1 MSQSHDD
8 WTAPPMPSP
17 PAESLPSVS
26 DVVAEFRSTL
36 DERPRRQAGT
46 VMDLLRDL
54 HHNNLTQWR
63 REDSVRSHDAYDAV
77 IAAAKR
83 DIDALNLR
91 RHHLVEAID
100 AAVDAAIAQTP
111 AAIPATEGP
120 ASVFDRLSILV
131 IRIYFTERAAS
142 SARPDRDAY
151 AARLPVL
158 HRQLELLQEALE
170 ALLKELR
177 EGRKRFVPHQSLK
190 LYES

>member
-1 MSQSHDD
+1 
-8 WTAPPMPSP
+8 MPSP
-17 PAESLPSVS
+17 PAENLPSVS
-26 DVVAEFRSTL
+26 DVVAEFRRAF
-36 DERPRRQAGT
+36 DEHPRPEAGA
-46 VMDLLRDL
+46 VMELLRDL
-54 HHNNLTQWR
+54 HDNNLTQWR
-63 REDSVRSHDAYDAV
+63 REDSVRSHDASDAV

-111 AAIPATEGP
+111 SATPATESP

-131 IRIYFTERAAS
+131 IRISFTERAAS
-142 SARPDRDAY
+142 SPRHDRDAF

-158 HRQLELLQEALE
+158 RRQLELLQEALE
-170 ALLKELR
+170 ALLEELR
-177 EGRKRFVPHQSLK
+177 DGRKRFVPHQSLK

>member
-1 MSQSHDD
+1 MAQP
-8 WTAPPMPSP
+8 T
-17 PAESLPSVS
+17 AESLPSVTE
-26 DVVAEFRSTL
+26 VVVEFHNTL
-36 DERPRRQAGT
+36 EERPRVQASA
-46 VMDLLRDL
+46 VMELLRDL
-54 HHNNLTQWR
+54 HDNNLTQWR
-63 REDSVRSHDAYDAV
+63 REDSVRSDDASDAV

-111 AAIPATEGP
+111 SATPATESP

-131 IRIYFTERAAS
+131 IRIYFTERAAGS
-142 SARPDRDAY
+142 PRLDRDDF

-158 HRQLELLQEALE
+158 RRQLEFLQQALE
-170 ALLKELR
+170 ALLQELR

>member
-1 MSQSHDD
+1 M
-8 WTAPPMPSP
+8 APRGFGAHPD
-17 PAESLPSVS
+17 AS
-26 DVVAEFRSTL
+26 DAL
-36 DERPRRQAGT
+36 
-46 VMDLLRDL
+46 
-54 HHNNLTQWR
+54 
-63 REDSVRSHDAYDAV
+63 

-91 RHHLVEAID
+91 RHHLVESID
-100 AAVDAAIAQTP
+100 AAVDAAIVQTP
-111 AAIPATEGP
+111 SATPATESP

-142 SARPDRDAY
+142 SPRTDRDSY

-158 HRQLELLQEALE
+158 RRQLELLQEALE
-170 ALLKELR
+170 ALLEELR

>member
-1 MSQSHDD
+1 MSSR
-8 WTAPPMPSP
+8 
-17 PAESLPSVS
+17 PADSLPSVS
-26 DVVAEFRSTL
+26 DVVVEFQNTL
-36 DERPRRQAGT
+36 EGRPRRQAT
-46 VMDLLRDL
+46 AVMEILRDL
-54 HHNNLTQWR
+54 HDNNLTQWR
-63 REDSVRSHDAYDAV
+63 REDSVRSDDATDAM

-91 RHHLVEAID
+91 RHHLVEAVD

-111 AAIPATEGP
+111 SATPATESP

-142 SARPDRDAY
+142 SPRPDCDAF

-158 HRQLELLQEALE
+158 RRQLELLQEALE
-170 ALLKELR
+170 ALLQELR
-177 EGRKRFVPHQSLK
+177 DGRKRFVPHQSLK

>member
-1 MSQSHDD
+1 MSSR
-8 WTAPPMPSP
+8 
-17 PAESLPSVS
+17 PADSLPSVS
-26 DVVAEFRSTL
+26 DVVVEFQDTL
-36 DERPRRQAGT
+36 EERPRRQAT
-46 VMDLLRDL
+46 AVMEILRDL
-54 HHNNLTQWR
+54 HDNNLTQWR
-63 REDSVRSHDAYDAV
+63 REDSVRSDDATDAM

-91 RHHLVEAID
+91 RHHLVEAVD

-111 AAIPATEGP
+111 SATPATESP

-142 SARPDRDAY
+142 SPRPDCDAF

-158 HRQLELLQEALE
+158 RRQLELLQEALE
-170 ALLKELR
+170 ALLQELR
-177 EGRKRFVPHQSLK
+177 DGRKRFVPHQSLK